1 MTVTTTARK
10 AGPFIGNSVTT
21 AFPFAFK
28 VFANTDVVVTQA
40 VAGVETVLALSTAYT
55 VALNANQDTTPGGTV
70 NMLIAP
76 DATKTLVITSA
87 VPMTQTTVVT
97 NNGGFF
103 SAVFNAVFDRAVILV
118 QQLAEV
124 GSRALTIPKTAVG
137 VTSLQVAQVPSGVLQ
152 WSADGTQII
161 AVPLSAA
168 ALVPALPNYGGNS
181 GKFLTNDGLATA
193 SWFDFSPWFARINY
207 CFAAVA
213 QVPTVAQINAAVAA
227 GIAQGTTAQAAF
239 LLNAAIIF

>member
-40 VAGVETVLALSTAYT
+40 VAGVESTLVLSTDYT
-55 VALNANQDTTPGGTV
+55 VALNGNQDTTPGGTV
-70 NMLIAP
+70 NMLTAP

-103 SAVFNAVFDRAVILV
+103 SGVFNAVFDRAVILI

-137 VTSLQVAQVPSGVLQ
+137 VTSLQVNQIANGVLQ
-152 WSADGTQII
+152 WSPDGTQII

-168 ALVPALPNYGGNS
+168 ALVPALPNFAGNS
-181 GKFLTNDGLATA
+181 GKVLTNDGIATA
-193 SWFDFSPWFARINY
+193 SWLDLSPIYSRLNY
-207 CFAAVA
+207 LTAAVG
-213 QVPTVAQINAAVAA
+213 QVPTLAQINAALAA
-227 GIAQGTTAQAAF
+227 AA
-239 LLNAAIIF
+239 AALPNNNFAICAAVIF